1 MHKWIPYVRSCNY
14 KCTSWMSKS
23 KHDMIMNIVST
34 CHFQVENVPLNHNYI
49 FIVYHIQGEV
59 ILAVTCFKC
68 SLHLYDSVA
77 IFFSSINQ
85 FPVLLLVKKWQTS
98 SISISILSYK
108 IAPLYSYI
116 LNFISEAAIC
126 RSIGVLQSCIR

>member
-1 MHKWIPYVRSCNY
+1 M
-14 KCTSWMSKS
+14 
-23 KHDMIMNIVST
+23 
-34 CHFQVENVPLNHNYI
+34 PLTHWT
-49 FIVYHIQGEV
+49 QSEV

-85 FPVLLLVKKWQTS
+85 FPVLLLIKKWQTS
-98 SISISILSYK
+98 TISITILSYK
-108 IAPLYSYI
+108 IAQLYSYI
-116 LNFISEAAIC
+116 LNFTSEAAIC